1 MEAGPLLSFAL
12 ASLLIELTP
21 GPNMTWLA
29 LVAAGEGRRRGYAAV
44 AGVALGLAVLGLAAA
59 FGVAELLQRSTIA
72 YEILRWAG
80 GLFLLYLAWDGW
92 RGNGDVAQTG
102 NGSNSIYFLRGLV
115 TNMLN
120 PKAALFYVAVLPT
133 FLDPARPLLGQTL
146 ALSAVY
152 VSVATVVHA
161 GIVTAAGALTA
172 FTQKPG
178 REIATRRVLSSL
190 LALVAVWLIWST
202 AR

>member
-44 AGVALGLAVLGLAAA
+44 AGVALGLALLGLAAA
-59 FGVAELLQRSTIA
+59 FGVAGLLQRSTLA

-80 GLFLLYLAWDGW
+80 GLFLLYLALDGW
-92 RGNGDVAQTG
+92 RGDGDMVRTAD
-102 NGSNSIYFLRGLV
+102 GSGRTYFARGVV

-120 PKAALFYVAVLPT
+120 PKAALFYVAALPT
-133 FLDPARPLLGQTL
+133 FLDPGRPLLGQTL
-146 ALSAVY
+146 TLSIVY
-152 VSVATVVHA
+152 VSVATIVHA
-161 GIVTAAGALTA
+161 GIVTLAGAFTA
-172 FTQKPG
+172 FTRKPG
-178 REIATRRVLSSL
+178 REIATRRVLSAL

>member
-1 MEAGPLLSFAL
+1 MEVGPLLSFAL

-21 GPNMTWLA
+21 GPNMTYLA

-44 AGVALGLAVLGLAAA
+44 AGVALGLALLGLAAA
-59 FGVAELLQRSTIA
+59 LGVAELLQRSSLA
-72 YEILRWAG
+72 YEVLRWAG

-92 RGNGDVAQTG
+92 RGDGDVVQTG
-102 NGSNSIYFLRGLV
+102 DGSDRAYFLRGLV
-115 TNMLN
+115 TNVLN

-152 VSVATVVHA
+152 VTVATLVHS
-161 GIVTAAGALTA
+161 GIVTLAGALTA

-190 LALVAVWLIWST
+190 LALVAVWLMWST

>member
-59 FGVAELLQRSTIA
+59 FGIAEFLHRSPLA

-92 RGNGDVAQTG
+92 RGHGDLAQAG
-102 NGSNSIYFLRGLV
+102 AGSDRTYFLRGLI

-133 FLDPARPLLGQTL
+133 FLDPARPLLAQTL
-146 ALSAVY
+146 SLSAIY
-152 VSVATVVHA
+152 VTVATIVHA
-161 GIVTAAGALTA
+161 SIVTLAGALTA

-178 REIATRRVLSSL
+178 REIATRRILSSL
-190 LALVAVWLIWST
+190 LGLVAVWLIWST